1 MHERNDDYICL
12 VLLETRIG
20 KRRFINSIT
29 KSSEINGNNN
39 CCKTSPTKACTKKFQ
54 LSRTNYGFAL
64 YLLYLF
70 YLYLNFFPFF
80 LSTFFFSSF
89 GGIFILFFK

>member
-1 MHERNDDYICL
+1 MQERNDDYICL

-70 YLYLNFFPFF
+70 YLYLNFFLNFF
-80 LSTFFFSSF
+80 YQLISF
-89 GGIFILFFK
+89 LL

>member
-64 YLLYLF
+64 YLFYPF
-70 YLYLNFFPFF
+70 YLYLNFFLNFF
-80 LSTFFFSSF
+80 YQLFSF
-89 GGIFILFFK
+89 LL